1 MVCRKVPQLDGFPT
15 GPKVS
20 FSPVLIVREN
30 VLIRKIAFLCSTL
43 LKGVPSNAQLALT
56 LLRIGE
62 DHHTPLPPPPQYT
75 EAPPERSLTPELE
88 DNLPPVNEDFAE
100 RDLSHDHEF
109 HDDDATEVGED
120 DAVTQETTGAS
131 DHKQGKK
138 HRFLGFL
145 KGTAKAGVTATL
157 GADRVKASVGS
168 SKSKQRQ
175 GVLRRRQY
183 QDGPSMF
190 KCRYE
195 GKKGWL
201 LIVSGVSRTLSR
213 SARRVVAD

>member
-1 MVCRKVPQLDGFPT
+1 M
-15 GPKVS
+15 
-20 FSPVLIVREN
+20 
-30 VLIRKIAFLCSTL
+30 LIRKIVFLCSTL

-62 DHHTPLPPPPQYT
+62 DHHIPLPPPPQYT

-213 SARRVVAD
+213 SARRAVAD